1 MTQPLYSAVPPDSGR
16 RQADPVV
23 LRIEKAGRGGKTVT
37 VISRLQSH
45 PAGKEELL
53 RKLKSACGAG
63 GTMKNGD
70 LEIQGDHRPRLKTL
84 LEEMGYRVR
93 GT

>member
-1 MTQPLYSAVPPDSGR
+1 MTQPLYSAIPPDSRR

-23 LRIEKAGRGGKTVT
+23 LRIEKGGRGGKTVT
-37 VISRLQSH
+37 VISRLQFH

-53 RKLKSACGAG
+53 RKLKSSCGAG
-63 GTMKNGD
+63 GTMKNDD

-93 GT
+93 GA